1 MGPLGCR
8 EVPRSQG
15 GIVGRSLPKR
25 FFISFVVS
33 VTGMVLSVLGV
44 GNPNGN
50 LVVGDSALM

>member
-1 MGPLGCR
+1 MGPFGCR

-15 GIVGRSLPKR
+15 GIVRRSLPKR
-25 FFISFVVS
+25 SFNSFVVS

-50 LVVGDSALM
+50 LVVGNSVLM